1 MKHWGDLPAVADT
14 DSAFAKME
22 REQLTK
28 LRPIEVQGPRLY
40 QTCSKQ
46 YSITTK

>member
-22 REQLTK
+22 RDQLTK
-28 LRPIEVQGPRLY
+28 LRPIEVQSPRVY
-40 QTCSKQ
+40 QPCNKQ
-46 YSITTK
+46 YSSPTK